1 MKWLDV
7 ALRPQGFT
15 RIRGDVGSWAKQ
27 VLTQTGKDSLGS
39 ELLSL
44 SVFTL

>member
-1 MKWLDV
+1 MKWLGI

-15 RIRGDVGSWAKQ
+15 RIRGDVGSWTKQ
-27 VLTQTGKDSLGS
+27 ALTQTGKDISGS
-39 ELLSL
+39 ELFSL

>member
-1 MKWLDV
+1 MKWLGV
-7 ALRPQGFT
+7 ALRPQGL